1 MNSHRYISSNDIIS
15 DLPRNIVECILEQ
28 MPIRDAGRTIILS
41 TKWRSIWITISQLML
56 DNQFFEEALKI
67 KPIVQHELV
76 SIVDKILLLHSG
88 PILKFVL
95 CIPNV
100 QIDCSSDIDRW
111 ILFLSRNGIK
121 DLTLDNS
128 NNKPYNLHSYI
139 YSCPELTRLKK
150 LPQLDY
156 TSHYSKNSSKA
167 CTAKSIF
174 EELVPNHL
182 EAPDCITQM
191 LDILRSV
198 KISQI
203 KGWKLEL
210 LFIKLLLAHS
220 TMLETMFVE
229 HCVTVDVQE
238 GFEISKELA
247 RFPQGSPKAA
257 IMY

>member
-1 MNSHRYISSNDIIS
+1 MFIKYDGTGNSCSIFHSHWMGCKSKHAVAYCIVINVLDMGGVPRS
-15 DLPRNIVECILEQ
+15 LPT
-28 MPIRDAGRTIILS
+28 PIHL
-41 TKWRSIWITISQLML
+41 
-56 DNQFFEEALKI
+56 LK
-67 KPIVQHELV
+67 
-76 SIVDKILLLHSG
+76 S
-88 PILKFVL
+88 
-95 CIPNV
+95 
-100 QIDCSSDIDRW
+100 
-111 ILFLSRNGIK
+111 
-121 DLTLDNS
+121 LTL
-128 NNKPYNLHSYI
+128 YNIGLYGSDQISCTLCLIRSYPNWTTLQI
-139 YSCPELTRLKK
+139 TL
-150 LPQLDY
+150 
-156 TSHYSKNSSKA
+156 SSKA

-182 EAPDCITQM
+182 EAPDCINQM